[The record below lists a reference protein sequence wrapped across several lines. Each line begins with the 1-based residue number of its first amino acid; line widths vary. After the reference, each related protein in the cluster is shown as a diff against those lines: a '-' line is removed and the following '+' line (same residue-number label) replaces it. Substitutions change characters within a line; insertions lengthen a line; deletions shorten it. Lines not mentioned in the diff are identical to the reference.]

1 VLCIV
6 VVLTLSALAEGR
18 RDHPL
23 RRMMEK
29 EKVRKDD
36 DVLLMELESS
46 VEPANKEQRAAM
58 EKAEDTKISLLE
70 EKLSKMMDTSSSS
83 SSKALPN
90 APVYDPT
97 STPRARE
104 DQIAS
109 LKDRIADIG
118 SSDVK
123 VGDDAQDKQLSAI
136 TDRLSKLDSTIE
148 ALKTAV
154 QTQADLAK
162 ALQNT
167 APTMPEDFESRV
179 QALLDYAKDE
189 AAKIYAQN
197 CPPPPP
203 PPAPVAAPPPPAD
216 TVEAEVRDIPGVE
229 TNGEM
234 KPAKI
239 VKPEEHQQIEMFD
252 KPDTS
257 ASPPAASPPAAGSNT
272 PEKWE
277 NEKTLEDTLPSVA
290 EIKNL

>member
-1 VLCIV
+1 

-58 EKAEDTKISLLE
+58 EKAEDSKISLLE
-70 EKLSKMMDTSSSS
+70 EKLSQMMGSSSS
-83 SSKALPN
+83 SSKDLPN

-97 STPRARE
+97 TTPRARE

-118 SSDVK
+118 ASDVK
-123 VGDDAQDKQLSAI
+123 TGDDAQDKQLSAI
-136 TDRLSKLDSTIE
+136 TDRLSKLDTTID

-162 ALQNT
+162 SLQNT

-189 AAKIYAQN
+189 AAKIYAMT
-197 CPPPPP
+197 CPPPP
-203 PPAPVAAPPPPAD
+203 PPAPAPVAPPPPPPAE
-216 TVEAEVRDIPGVE
+216 TVEAEVRDVPDDQNSD
-229 TNGEM
+229 TEM

-239 VKPEEHQQIEMFD
+239 VTPEEHQQVEVFD

-257 ASPPAASPPAAGSNT
+257 ASPAAATPSAAGSNT
-272 PEKWE
+272 PAKWE
-277 NEKTLEDTLPSVA
+277 NEKTLEDTLPSIA